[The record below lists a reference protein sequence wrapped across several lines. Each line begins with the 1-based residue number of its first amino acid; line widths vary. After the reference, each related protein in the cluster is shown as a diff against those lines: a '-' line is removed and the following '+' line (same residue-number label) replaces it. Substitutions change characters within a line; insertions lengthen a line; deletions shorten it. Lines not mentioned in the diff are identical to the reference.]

1 MRFWRA
7 IRGDLLSWGGL
18 APFLAFALFPFYWGL
33 ITSFK
38 ADANLYDLSRN
49 PLWIARTD
57 RTGKPYHKDIIVP
70 ASYRDGVIEW
80 KVDIGAPVSRSDAD
94 PNPKPIAVIG
104 GAGSAGDGRS
114 PQGGALE
121 AGQEIVSPVAGK
133 LARIDVPSGQVA
145 RANQIVG
152 DIDVENPTLSHY
164 QFLGFTPFYRWMRV
178 SLFTGLAVV
187 LLTLLISVPAA
198 YSLARLR
205 YRGNTGIGIAI
216 FLTYL
221 IPPTIL
227 FIPFSQLVGGMHIDN
242 TIWSLILSYPTFT
255 IPFCTWLLMGFFRGV
270 PKEIEERAL
279 LDGATRLQMLR
290 LVVIP
295 VVLPGILTAAIF
307 AFTLSFQEYVYALTF
322 ISSTAN
328 RTLPVGISVEMVR
341 GDVYFWGPLMAS
353 AIVGSLPVVI
363 VYGLSLNYFIS
374 GMTTGATK

>member
-1 MRFWRA
+1 MKRLR
-7 IRGDLLSWGGL
+7 IPPDVLSWLGL
-18 APFLAFALFPFYWGL
+18 LPFLAFALFPFYWGL
-33 ITSFK
+33 VTSFK
-38 ADANLYDLSRN
+38 ADANLYDLTRN
-49 PLWIARTD
+49 PLWISHID
-57 RTGKPYHKDIIVP
+57 GRTGKPYHKDIIVP
-70 ASYRDGVIEW
+70 ASYREGPIEW
-80 KVDIGAPVSRSDAD
+80 REKIGDHVLRSDSEQH
-94 PNPKPIAVIG
+94 PKPIALI
-104 GAGSAGDGRS
+104 
-114 PQGGALE
+114 
-121 AGQEIVSPVAGK
+121 AGQEILSPVDGS
-133 LARIDVPSGQVA
+133 LARIDIPAGA
-145 RANQIVG
+145 IAHPNDQIG
-152 DIDVENPTLSHY
+152 DIEVENPTLSHY
-164 QFLGFTPFYRWMRV
+164 RFLTQTPFYRWMKV
-178 SLFTGLAVV
+178 SLLTGLAVV
-187 LLTLLISVPAA
+187 FITLLISVPAA

-205 YRGNTGIGIAI
+205 FRGNRSIGIAI

-227 FIPFSQLVGGMHIDN
+227 FIPFSQLVGAMHIDN

-295 VVLPGILTAAIF
+295 VVLPGILTAGIF

-353 AIVGSLPVVI
+353 AILGSLPVVI

>member
-1 MRFWRA
+1 MSFWRS
-7 IRGDLLSWGGL
+7 IRGDVASWAGL
-18 APFLAFALFPFYWGL
+18 APFLVFALFPFYWGL

-49 PLWIARTD
+49 PLWIAKKD
-57 RTGKPYHKDIIVP
+57 ASGQPYHKDIIVP
-70 ASYRDGVIEW
+70 ASYREGKIEW
-80 KVDIGAPVSRSDAD
+80 KIRIGDAVKRSDAD
-94 PNPKPIAVIG
+94 PNPKPIALI
-104 GAGSAGDGRS
+104 D
-114 PQGGALE
+114 
-121 AGQEIVSPVAGK
+121 GQEIVSPVAGN
-133 LARIDVPSGQVA
+133 LSRIDVPEGGVAHPNQV
-145 RANQIVG
+145 VG
-152 DIDVENPTLSHY
+152 DIRVENPTLSHY
-164 QFLGFTPFYRWMRV
+164 EFLGFTPFYRWMKV
-178 SLFTGLAVV
+178 SLLTGLAVV
-187 LLTLLISVPAA
+187 LITLLVAVPAA

-205 YRGNTGIGIAI
+205 YRGNRSIGIAI

-227 FIPFSQLVGGMHIDN
+227 FIPFSQLVGGLHIDN

-290 LVVIP
+290 KVVIP

-307 AFTLSFQEYVYALTF
+307 AFTLSFQEYIYALTF

-353 AIVGSLPVVI
+353 SILGSLPVVI

-374 GMTTGATK
+374 GMTTGATKT

>member
-1 MRFWRA
+1 VTAVPTTALRLSFWQA
-7 IRGDLLSWGGL
+7 VKHDVFSWAFLL
-18 APFLAFALFPFYWGL
+18 PFLAFALFPFYWGV

-38 ADANLYDLSRN
+38 ADANLYDLTRN
-49 PLWIARTD
+49 PLWISKID
-57 RTGKPYHKDIIVP
+57 GRTGKPYHKDIIVP
-70 ASYRDGVIEW
+70 ASYAEGPIQW
-80 KVDIGAPVSRSDAD
+80 QQPLGSKTNRSDAEAD
-94 PNPKPIAVIG
+94 PKPIALIG
-104 GAGSAGDGRS
+104 DQPIFSPVTGTLSRTDVKDG
-114 PQGGALE
+114 
-121 AGQEIVSPVAGK
+121 EIVKPNT
-133 LARIDVPSGQVA
+133 L
-145 RANQIVG
+145 VG
-152 DIDVENPTLSHY
+152 DIEVENPTLSHY
-164 QFLGFTPFYRWMRV
+164 KFLASTPFYRWMQV
-178 SLFTGLAVV
+178 SLLTGLAVV
-187 LLTLLISVPAA
+187 VITLLVAVPAA
-198 YSLARLR
+198 YSLARLKF
-205 YRGNTGIGIAI
+205 RGNRGIGIAI

-227 FIPFSQLVGGMHIDN
+227 FIPFSQLVGGLHIDN

-290 LVVIP
+290 RVVIP

-328 RTLPVGISVEMVR
+328 RTLPVGISVEMIR

-353 AIVGSLPVVI
+353 AILGSLPVVI
-363 VYGLSLNYFIS
+363 VYALSLNYFIS

>member
-1 MRFWRA
+1 VISLRSLRSDFTAWA
-7 IRGDLLSWGGL
+7 AL
-18 APFLAFALFPFYWGL
+18 APFLIFALFPFYWGL

-49 PLWIARTD
+49 PLWISRTD
-57 RTGKPYHKDIIVP
+57 RTGQPYHKDIIVP
-70 ASYRDGVIEW
+70 ASYREGKIQW
-80 KVDIGAPVSRSDAD
+80 KIAIGTHVSRSDAD
-94 PNPKPIAVIG
+94 PNPPAIALI
-104 GAGSAGDGRS
+104 D
-114 PQGGALE
+114 
-121 AGQEIVSPVAGK
+121 GQEIVGPVAGE
-133 LARIDVPSGQVA
+133 LSRIRVPDGAVA
-145 RANQIVG
+145 HPNEVVAEIHV
-152 DIDVENPTLSHY
+152 DNPTLSHY
-164 QFLGFTPFYRWMRV
+164 EFLGFTPFYRWMKV
-178 SLFTGLAVV
+178 SLLTGLAVV
-187 LLTLLISVPAA
+187 VITLIIAVPAA
-198 YSLARLR
+198 YALARLR
-205 YRGNTGIGIAI
+205 FRGNRSLGIAI

-227 FIPFSQLVGGMHIDN
+227 FIPFSQLVGALHIDN

-290 LVVIP
+290 RVVIP

-353 AIVGSLPVVI
+353 AILGSLPVVI